1 MYEFAR
7 GAVLFDP
14 TWKNEETGMDPVE
27 THLAQMVAVFGP
39 FPQSFLTTGRKA
51 RDYFDDM
58 GTFPP
63 HAYVSGW

>member
-14 TWKNEETGMDPVE
+14 TWKNEETGMNTVE

-39 FPQSFLTTGRKA
+39 FPQSFLATGR
-51 RDYFDDM
+51 RVTDYFDET
-58 GTFPP
+58 GTSSRTDHP
-63 HAYVSGW
+63 A